1 MSEHS
6 QLINELRRLLPGLEL
21 REEEPLSRHTS
32 FRIGGPCAALI
43 QPKSEAELLT
53 VCRFLRDRG
62 VAPLVLGNGSNILA
76 EDGFIPRLFLK
87 IGEGLG
93 NAEQLSE
100 TRIRAGSGILLGRLA
115 LFAAARSLSGLEF
128 AHGIPGTL
136 GGAISM
142 NAGAYGGEMKD
153 VLRSV
158 RWLDERL
165 ELCESDELQL
175 GYRHSRFSDT
185 EDIILSAELE
195 LEKGEETAI
204 RAAMKAL
211 MERRKASQ
219 PLDIPSAGSTFKR
232 PAGGYAAAL
241 IDQAGLKGCA
251 VGGARVSEKH
261 AGFVVNTGGASCE
274 DVKRL
279 MAHIQERVFALSGIT
294 LEPEVKLITEKGS
307 MGWNS

>member
-1 MSEHS
+1 MNEFS
-6 QLINELRRLLPGLEL
+6 LIIKELRQLLPEL
-21 REEEPLSRHTS
+21 RLSENEPLSRHTS
-32 FRIGGPCAALI
+32 FRIGGECAALI
-43 QPKSEAELLT
+43 QPKSEEELLA
-53 VCRFLRDRG
+53 VCRFLRSKG
-62 VAPLVLGNGSNILA
+62 ASPLVIGNGSNILA
-76 EDGFIPRLFLK
+76 EDGFIPRLILQ

-93 NAEQLSE
+93 RVAQLSE

-115 LFAAARSLSGLEF
+115 LFAASLGLSGLEF

-136 GGAISM
+136 GGAVSM

-158 RWLDERL
+158 RYLNGEL
-165 ELCESDELQL
+165 ELCESSELQL

-185 EDIILSAELE
+185 EDIILSADMELK
-195 LEKGEETAI
+195 KGEESAI
-204 RAAMKAL
+204 RDTMKTL
-211 MERRKASQ
+211 MERRKTSQ

-232 PAGGYAAAL
+232 PVGGYAAAL
-241 IDQAGLKGCA
+241 IDEAGLRGFA
-251 VGGARVSEKH
+251 IGGAQVSEKH
-261 AGFVVNTGGASCE
+261 AGFVVNRGGASCE

-279 MAHIQERVFALSGIT
+279 MAHIQESVFRCSGIT